1 MVYPNP
7 QIYHDLKAIFVHVPK
22 AAGTSIEN
30 TLLKYDRIKLCG
42 GHTTAVGYKRM
53 YPDLF
58 QGYYKFSVVRHPV
71 DRFLSAY
78 SYLISRPINDGLA
91 NRVVHECGDIQ
102 SFIDKVLSDPAV
114 LDQIVH
120 FLPQKKFICD
130 ENGGIL
136 VDSVFKFELLDEAW
150 LEISDR
156 LGFAYQPLPK
166 LNPSPRL
173 DDRDGLA
180 GRIHDLM
187 QKVYRDDFSIFQ
199 YEFDVHL

>member
-7 QIYHDLKAIFVHVPK
+7 QIYHDLKAMFVHVPK

-30 TLLKYDRIKLCG
+30 TLLKYDSLSICG
-42 GHTTAVGYKRM
+42 GHTTAVGYRRA
-53 YPDLF
+53 YPDHF
-58 QGYYKFSVVRHPV
+58 ETYYKFSVVRHPV

-78 SYLISRPINDGLA
+78 SYLISRPINEGLA

-102 SFIDKVLSDPAV
+102 SFIDKALSDPAV
-114 LDQIVH
+114 LDRIVH

-130 ENGGIL
+130 GDGRIL
-136 VDSVFKFELLDEAW
+136 VDSVFRFEKLDEAW
-150 LEISDR
+150 LEISTR
-156 LGFAYQPLPK
+156 LGFDYQPLLK

-180 GRIHDLM
+180 ARIHDLM
-187 QKVYRDDFSIFQ
+187 QRVYRDDFSIFQ
-199 YEFDVHL
+199 YEFDSHH